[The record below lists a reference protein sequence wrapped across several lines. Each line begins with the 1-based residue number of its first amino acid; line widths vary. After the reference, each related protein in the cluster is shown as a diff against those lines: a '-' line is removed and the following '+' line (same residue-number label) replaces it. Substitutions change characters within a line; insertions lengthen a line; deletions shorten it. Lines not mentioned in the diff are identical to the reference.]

1 MALEEYA
8 GAVVLEVDGSEV
20 EVMSFDVTS
29 RTGTKPV
36 KTMNRN
42 RRVKGFARG
51 IEEHELAITV
61 VVPLSGDL
69 DWMAIEGAKLT
80 IYPASPGGQRESYLD
95 CYTTEVGDKYNVDNE
110 ARRDIRMFAS
120 RKVKE

>member
-8 GAVVLEVDGSEV
+8 GAIVLEWDGQEIDVVDFS
-20 EVMSFDVTS
+20 VTS

-51 IEEHELAITV
+51 IEEHELSVTV
-61 VVPLSGDL
+61 VVPLTGDK
-69 DWMAIEGAKLT
+69 DWLTLEGAKLT
-80 IYPASPGGQRESYLD
+80 SYPASAGGKRESYLD
-95 CYTTEVGDKYNVDNE
+95 CYATEVSDKYSVENE
-110 ARRDIRMFAS
+110 ARRDIRIFAA
-120 RKVKE
+120 RKVNE